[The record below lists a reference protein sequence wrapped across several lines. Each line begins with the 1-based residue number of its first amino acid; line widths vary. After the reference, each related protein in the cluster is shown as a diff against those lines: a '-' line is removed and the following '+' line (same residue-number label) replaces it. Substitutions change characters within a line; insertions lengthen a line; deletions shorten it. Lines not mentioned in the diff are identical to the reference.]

1 MGMLVN
7 RGMERDWQSTDKQG
21 VERCVFRAN
30 EHGGKSQILRMK
42 KGTHFVQHVYE
53 GNTEFLLLSGQVL
66 VGGVELIKGDYL
78 FAKAGEQHDIVALSQ
93 AELYVNSE
101 QAMTLVT

>member
-1 MGMLVN
+1 MLVN
-7 RGMERDWQSTDKQG
+7 RGMERDWQPTEQRG
-21 VERCVFRAN
+21 VERCVFRRN
-30 EHGGKSQILRMK
+30 EHGGRSLIMRMK

-66 VGGVELIKGDYL
+66 IGGVELNKGDYL
-78 FAKAGEQHDIVALSQ
+78 YAKAGEQHDIVALSN
-93 AELYVNSE
+93 AEVYVSGE